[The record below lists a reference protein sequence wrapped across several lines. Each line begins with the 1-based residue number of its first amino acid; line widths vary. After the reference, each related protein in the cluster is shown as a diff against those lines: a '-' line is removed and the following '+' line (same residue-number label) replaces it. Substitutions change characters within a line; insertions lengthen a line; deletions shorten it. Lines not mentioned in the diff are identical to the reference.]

1 MHEALKR
8 VLGDHVQQSGSLVNE
23 FKLRFDLTHYEK
35 ITTNQIKKI
44 ENIVFKKNQKEN
56 KLNNSLQ
63 REVNR
68 MFFTKP
74 VVNERVSSVS
84 ELIKMCKT
92 LSGSVPKT
100 SL

>member
-1 MHEALKR
+1 MLR
-8 VLGDHVQQSGSLVNE
+8 VATVFVFFEGGFYGSKE
-23 FKLRFDLTHYEK
+23 EGESQEEDQEGRQEK
-35 ITTNQIKKI
+35 DQEEGRQKS
-44 ENIVFKKNQKEN
+44 QKEN
-56 KLNNSLQ
+56 RLNNSLQ